1 MNGYLLDTDI
11 CIFWLN
17 GNEKIRKKV
26 KKVGTVNLKASVIT
40 FAELR
45 FGAYNSL
52 KVKENL
58 ENINNFFR
66 KVKVLLLDQ
75 DAADRFGKIKA
86 NLRRKGEIIG
96 DFDILIA
103 SIALSH
109 DETLVTNNTDHF
121 ERISELKYENWLE
134 K

>member
-1 MNGYLLDTDI
+1 MPD
-11 CIFWLN
+11 
-17 GNEKIRKKV
+17 
-26 KKVGTVNLKASVIT
+26 
-40 FAELR
+40 
-45 FGAYNSL
+45 
-52 KVKENL
+52 
-58 ENINNFFR
+58 FFR